1 MNKSVG
7 DFTGNTDSA
16 KLGKRSKKCTDVYF
30 IEKLD
35 SLSVHVRNMCGDNRV
50 KFRYV
55 AKHIG
60 FVSGFDEVIMCI
72 QYYWLCKWE
81 LYRMHK

>member
-1 MNKSVG
+1 MWEM
-7 DFTGNTDSA
+7 
-16 KLGKRSKKCTDVYF
+16 Y
-30 IEKLD
+30 
-35 SLSVHVRNMCGDNRV
+35 GDNRV